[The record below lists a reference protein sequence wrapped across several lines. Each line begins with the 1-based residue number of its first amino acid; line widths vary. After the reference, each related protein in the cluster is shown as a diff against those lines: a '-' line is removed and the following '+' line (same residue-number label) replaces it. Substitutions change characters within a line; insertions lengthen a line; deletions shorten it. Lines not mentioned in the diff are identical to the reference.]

1 MQGHRSPTSWNGHV
15 PSPEG
20 SNNDGY
26 VGASGEASSGTT
38 EGKGGKIANIKKKL
52 DLGAPTQKLHLGPSF
67 DRSLFEML
75 TECHCGNTVTEQ
87 EIKQMMS
94 EAKCP
99 VVLNV
104 YTVGHSKVLQEI
116 NYVVENFLGEGGVFH
131 GAIEVLGHEHSFGG
145 CRQNRCGIF
154 TCKPKVCP
162 MHTYRESFYLGD
174 CNKTERQVHDILESM
189 KPEWMGPTYDLL
201 RKNCCYFSEA
211 FSLKL
216 GTGKIPKWVNHL
228 AHVGAILDTESKSVI
243 HELHSIEDAID
254 GEANEV
260 WEFTHGKSAKGDPA
274 K

>member
-1 MQGHRSPTSWNGHV
+1 
-15 PSPEG
+15 
-20 SNNDGY
+20 
-26 VGASGEASSGTT
+26 
-38 EGKGGKIANIKKKL
+38 
-52 DLGAPTQKLHLGPSF
+52 
-67 DRSLFEML
+67 
-75 TECHCGNTVTEQ
+75 
-87 EIKQMMS
+87 
-94 EAKCP
+94 
-99 VVLNV
+99 
-104 YTVGHSKVLQEI
+104 
-116 NYVVENFLGEGGVFH
+116 
-131 GAIEVLGHEHSFGG
+131 
-145 CRQNRCGIF
+145 
-154 TCKPKVCP
+154 
-162 MHTYRESFYLGD
+162 
-174 CNKTERQVHDILESM
+174 M